1 VSNSTPCPLAFSVAC
16 SRLTRRAINRAVT
29 CSRRRRERGPAR
41 GLDHQGTA
49 PELLACK
56 ESGGLRYEISAAL
69 HKFYRFC
76 AACSVPEIR
85 RLVDTIERWQ
95 QPIIAAITTGL
106 SNARS
111 EGYKRIV
118 KHVGR
123 IAFGF
128 RSPNRRRRVCW
139 AYTRQTR

>member
-1 VSNSTPCPLAFSVAC
+1 M
-16 SRLTRRAINRAVT
+16 
-29 CSRRRRERGPAR
+29 
-41 GLDHQGTA
+41 LDYTA
-49 PELLACK
+49 TGE
-56 ESGGLRYEISAAL
+56 LRYIISAAL
-69 HKFYRFC
+69 HEFYRFC

-85 RLVDTIERWQ
+85 RLAETVERWQ

-111 EGYKRIV
+111 EGYNRIV

-128 RSPNRRRRVCW
+128 RSPENQRRRV
-139 AYTRQTR
+139 R